1 MIKIQAS
8 QVHREFQVKNDAGN
22 KAKLLVLDDF
32 NLQVREGE
40 FLSILGPS
48 GCGKSTFLNILA
60 GLDKHDSGQILVDNQ
75 PVNDRSF
82 DRGMVFQ
89 GYALFPWRTVLE
101 NVEIGLQIR
110 GLNKKERK
118 EIARY
123 YLTMVGLSAFANRY
137 PHQLSGGM
145 KQRVAI
151 ARVLAYQPG
160 IMLMDEPF
168 AALDAQTRETLQLE
182 LIRIW
187 EADKKTI
194 VFITHSIDEAI
205 LLSDRVAVMTARP
218 GKIKEII
225 DVALPRPRTE
235 DIRNST
241 EFAQIRQYA
250 WSLIKDE
257 VSKAQS
263 LQESTQNQQENVI
276 AASTLSLQEKFK
288 DIIQKR
294 IGGRSEKIG

>member
-8 QVHREFQVKNDAGN
+8 QVHREFQVKNTSG
-22 KAKLLVLDDF
+22 KQEKLVVLDDF

-60 GLDKHDSGQILVDNQ
+60 GLDKHDSGQILVDNE
-75 PVNDRSF
+75 PIKDRSF

-89 GYALFPWRTVLE
+89 GYALLPWRTVLE
-101 NVEIGLQIR
+101 NLEIGLEIR
-110 GLNKKERK
+110 GVGKKERR
-118 EIARY
+118 AQAQY
-123 YLTMVGLSAFANRY
+123 YLSLVGLSAFANQY

-151 ARVLAYQPG
+151 ARVLAYQPDLL
-160 IMLMDEPF
+160 LMDEPF
-168 AALDAQTRETLQLE
+168 AALDAQTRETLQIE

-218 GKIKEII
+218 GHIKEII
-225 DVALPRPRTE
+225 DIDLPRPRTE
-235 DIRNST
+235 EIRNSA
-241 EFAQIRQYA
+241 EFVKIRQYA
-250 WSLIKDE
+250 WNLIKDE
-257 VSKAQS
+257 VTKAQN
-263 LQESTQNQQENVI
+263 LQRSTEEREPHKSTIPLPQKENKNI
-276 AASTLSLQEKFK
+276 AL
-288 DIIQKR
+288 KR
-294 IGGRSEKIG
+294 TGERSEKVG